1 MQQSSLEE
9 MGGDGIKT
17 QVEST
22 DLENKTFFFALREAV
37 VESDRVFFR

>member
-1 MQQSSLEE
+1 

-22 DLENKTFFFALREAV
+22 DLQNKTFFRSEGGSGRE
-37 VESDRVFFR
+37 

>member
-1 MQQSSLEE
+1 

-22 DLENKTFFFALREAV
+22 DLENKTCFCSEGGSGRE
-37 VESDRVFFR
+37 

>member
-1 MQQSSLEE
+1 

-22 DLENKTFFFALREAV
+22 DLENKTCFCSEGGRGKE
-37 VESDRVFFR
+37 